1 VIRVR
6 ERTITIIIV
15 LIFVFAGTIYS
26 IYETLIDLRR
36 REVEMHLRYQLMLL
50 EKDAQILEERGKL
63 LEYMAEEGNE

>member
-26 IYETLIDLRR
+26 IYETLVDLRR
-36 REVEMHLRYQLMLL
+36 REAEVHVKYQIMLL
-50 EKDAQILEERGKL
+50 KKDAQILEERGKL
-63 LEYMAEEGNE
+63 LEYMAGERDE

>member
-36 REVEMHLRYQLMLL
+36 REAEMHLRYQLMLL

>member
-1 VIRVR
+1 MIRVR

-36 REVEMHLRYQLMLL
+36 REVEMHLRYQLMLI

-63 LEYMAEEGNE
+63 LEYMAGEREE